1 MGKNLREEQVVDHLV
16 SDGIIDFP
24 TLRIESE
31 KGRVTIQIFY
41 EELDTDD
48 VELKVEQNLDQG
60 NAETFED
67 VVDGDGNAIS
77 VKLKKADK
85 SHIFNITDWST
96 DFGRISLVDKGG
108 NTTGKITKI
117 KWFIPQQ

>member
-1 MGKNLREEQVVDHLV
+1 MGKNLREEQIVDHLV
-16 SDGIIDFP
+16 SAGIIDFP
-24 TLRIESE
+24 ALRIESE

-41 EELDTDD
+41 EDLDTDD
-48 VELKVEQNLDQG
+48 VELKVQQNLDQG

-67 VVDGDGNAIS
+67 VPGIS

-85 SHIFNITDWST
+85 SHIFNITDWSS
-96 DFGRISLVDKGG
+96 DFGRISLIDIGA